1 MTQQFPIPIKPEDFQ
16 TQYNNEV
23 SAISE
28 IEGTTE
34 EIILEIRKRILDY
47 GDKIHSF
54 QAKQSAGINYIQQ
67 IEKKLS
73 VEKRESL
80 RLKDLLY
87 KPQAPKAP
95 RSTKKKSPEQEA
107 EKAIKSLAKQLKWYK
122 DDGSLDLDRVKKEI
136 YGEK

>member
-136 YGEK
+136 Y